1 MGRVMAI
8 VSQAWL
14 TMAIIGVSFF
24 RSSITI
30 AKAVSLGL
38 LMYSRTGGPLITC
51 HSRKKLCVIW
61 LKTTLISFV
70 IVSGLCGRSEM
81 NTTVSPDEGLH
92 C

>member
-24 RSSITI
+24 RGSITI

-38 LMYSRTGGPLITC
+38 LMYSRTGGPFITC
-51 HSRKKLCVIW
+51 HGGKKALYY
-61 LKTTLISFV
+61 LAENHAYFFV
-70 IVSGLCGRSEM
+70 IVSCLFG
-81 NTTVSPDEGLH
+81 
-92 C
+92 

>member
-38 LMYSRTGGPLITC
+38 LMYSR
-51 HSRKKLCVIW
+51 
-61 LKTTLISFV
+61 
-70 IVSGLCGRSEM
+70 EQ
-81 NTTVSPDEGLH
+81 EGLLLPAIAEKSSILSG
-92 C
+92 